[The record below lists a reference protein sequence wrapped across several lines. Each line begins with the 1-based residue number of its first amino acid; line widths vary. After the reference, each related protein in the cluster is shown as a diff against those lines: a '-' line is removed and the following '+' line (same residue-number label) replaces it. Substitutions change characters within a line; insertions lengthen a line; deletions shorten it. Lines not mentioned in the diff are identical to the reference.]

1 MIPFAHG
8 SAVLRE
14 SESKASPFPLKGA
27 GASPHATLL
36 ASILRDQ
43 TLTAEVPRRR
53 TVAGRGANERC
64 SGATGALAVSGMAR
78 LTAGR
83 GRQSTGGPGAGA
95 SRAIAGILVVLMI
108 GSASWARG
116 GPDLVSLVETLN
128 LGTYT
133 RGDGPPAFTAQTLSG
148 EGVSLA
154 SLRGR
159 VVLLNFWATWC
170 RECPEM
176 PVLERLHRELA
187 RQGLA
192 VLGINVREEPR
203 VILGFAADLGLTFP
217 LLPDP
222 DGRIQRRYGVIGLPT
237 TFLIGRDGRPFARA
251 IGTREWG
258 SAPARAVIQALLAE
272 SVPPGLAR

>member
-1 MIPFAHG
+1 
-8 SAVLRE
+8 
-14 SESKASPFPLKGA
+14 
-27 GASPHATLL
+27 
-36 ASILRDQ
+36 
-43 TLTAEVPRRR
+43 
-53 TVAGRGANERC
+53 
-64 SGATGALAVSGMAR
+64 MAR

-170 RECPEM
+170 RECRPEM